1 MLEMNTNNVNINVSN
16 VTGSSKVNDK
26 IIATFNAN
34 YSTGMMNN
42 YSISKNINNMDLY
55 NANTEMV
62 DSDYVDFEC
71 QMKELV
77 LKLTDAVEKSMA
89 NTESSEK

>member
-16 VTGSSKVNDK
+16 ITGNSKAGDK
-26 IIATFNAN
+26 VIATFNAN
-34 YSTGMMNN
+34 FSSGMMSNYST
-42 YSISKNINNMDLY
+42 SKNISNMDLY

>member
-42 YSISKNINNMDLY
+42 YSISKNINNMELY

>member
-62 DSDYVDFEC
+62 DSDYIDFER
-71 QMKELV
+71 QVKELV
-77 LKLTDAVEKSMA
+77 LILTNAIEKNISDVEY
-89 NTESSEK
+89 SEE